1 MHLNFNL
8 ICRIAEKYHL
18 KLLILFGSNVRG
30 GTHQK
35 SDIDLAFYPSK
46 PVDEEKLYE
55 EFVQALKREDID
67 LVNLA
72 TTQNHLIRF
81 EILHTGK
88 VIYEAEK
95 GVKSRMEWQSYFD
108 YVDFKKY
115 YDWRSEL
122 IGVKLSEVSA

>member
-122 IGVKLSEVSA
+122 IGVKLAEVSA

>member
-1 MHLNFNL
+1 MYINLN
-8 ICRIAEKYHL
+8 IIRKIAKKYHL
-18 KLLILFGSNVRG
+18 KLLVLFGSSVRG

-46 PVDEEKLYE
+46 PVDEEKLYR

-72 TTQNHLIRF
+72 TTQDHLVRF

-88 VIYEAEK
+88 VLYEAEK
-95 GVKSRMEWQSYFD
+95 GVKSKMEWQSYFD

-122 IGVKLSEVSA
+122 IDAKLAEVSA

>member
-1 MHLNFNL
+1 MRMNL
-8 ICRIAEKYHL
+8 IRRIAKKYHL
-18 KLLILFGSNVRG
+18 KLLILFGSSVRG
-30 GTHQK
+30 GTHLK

-55 EFVQALKREDID
+55 EFVQALAREDID

-72 TTQNHLIRF
+72 TTQDHLVRF

-88 VIYEAEK
+88 VLYEIEK
-95 GVKSRMEWQSYFD
+95 GIKSRMEWQSYFD

-122 IGVKLSEVSA
+122 IGAKLAQVSA